1 MKFDSA
7 THFCKICFLP
17 IEEYALPDFWMKK
30 RFVCSRCLAKMN
42 PRIERYKIK
51 GISFMSVYDYHEEI
65 RNILFLFKACG
76 DIELAPVFLSEQSLL
91 LQGIFHHYY
100 LVKAPSY
107 HTRDEKRGFSHVKEM
122 FRVLNLPFID
132 CLEKTKDVKQAD
144 LNYAKRQQIGKC
156 LTIDPSAKIAGKK
169 ILFVDDVVTS
179 GATAIAAAKLLYKQG
194 AKKVK
199 VLSMAHTHLS

>member
-7 THFCKICFLP
+7 TRFCKICFLP
-17 IEEYALPDFWMKK
+17 IEEYALSDLWVKK

-42 PRIERYKIK
+42 PRIEHYKIK
-51 GISFMSVYDYHEEI
+51 GVSFMSVYDYNEEI
-65 RNILFLFKACG
+65 RNLLFLFKACG

-91 LQGIFHHYY
+91 LHGIFHHYY
-100 LVKAPSY
+100 LVNAPSY
-107 HTRDEKRGFSHVKEM
+107 YMRDEKRGFSHVKEI
-122 FRVLNLPFID
+122 FRVLNLPFLD
-132 CLEKTKDVKQAD
+132 CLEKIEDVKQAD
-144 LNYAKRQQIGKC
+144 LNYAKRQQIGKY
-156 LTIDPSAKIAGKK
+156 LTINSSAKIVGKK

-179 GATAIAAAKLLYKQG
+179 GATAIAATKLLYQRG